1 MSSYHEE
8 EVLGKAYD
16 ARLMR
21 RLLRYVVPYTGW
33 VGTSIALLLL
43 ASGLQ
48 IAQPYLLKVAVDEYI
63 GRGLLAGLSGI
74 ALLYLGLLLGESCTQ
89 FVQHYVMQRTGQQIM
104 YDLRTSLFRHIGTL
118 PLSYFDRNPVGR
130 LMTRV
135 TTDVENLNEMFTSGL
150 VAVFGDI
157 VSACGIILAMLAMD
171 LRLSLVT
178 FAILPVVV
186 VITSLFRVH
195 ARDAYRLVRTKLAVI
210 NAFLQESISGMRIIQ
225 LFAHEERSFRHF
237 ERINGEYRAATLR
250 SLLYF
255 AIFYP
260 GVELV
265 AAIALALILWYGGG
279 QVLQDSLSLGTLI
292 AFTVYVE
299 RFFNPIKDLSE
310 KYNIMQ
316 AAMASSER
324 IFELLDTEQEP
335 GARRAAGRPAP
346 RLRGAL
352 EFRHVVFSYLPG
364 EEVLRD
370 VSFSVAPGEK
380 VALVGAT
387 GAGKSTIAGL
397 VNRLYEPVRGQILLD
412 GVDIREY
419 DLRSLRRRIGLVL
432 QEPFLFSGSV
442 EENIRLG
449 KEEIADEQIEWAV
462 RLTGADHFVERL
474 PARYKE
480 AVRERGVALSVGERQ
495 LLSFARVLAYD
506 PDILILDEATSSVDA
521 ESEAAIQ
528 RATAS
533 VMAGRTC
540 LIIAHRLSTIRGA
553 DRILVLH
560 RGELREEGT
569 HASLLRARGIYARLY
584 ELQLNGRPP
593 HWK

>member
-1 MSSYHEE
+1 MSTIHRED

-16 ARLMR
+16 GRLMR
-21 RLLRYVVPYTGW
+21 RLLRYVRSYTGAV
-33 VGTSIALLLL
+33 VGSILLLL
-43 ASGLQ
+43 AVSGLQ
-48 IAQPYLLKVAVDEYI
+48 ILQPYVLKIAVDEHL
-63 GRGLLAGLSGI
+63 GKGLLEGLAGI
-74 ALLYLGLLLGESCTQ
+74 ALIYLALLVAESVAHFIQ
-89 FVQHYVMQRTGQQIM
+89 RYVMQRTGQQIM
-104 YDLRTSLFRHIGTL
+104 FDLRTTVFRRFGRL
-118 PLSYFDRNPVGR
+118 PLSHFDRNPVGR

-135 TTDVENLNEMFTSGL
+135 TTDVENLNEMFTQGL

-157 VSACGIILAMLAMD
+157 VSAVGIVIAMLLLD
-171 LRLSLVT
+171 FRLSLVT
-178 FAILPVVV
+178 FAILPVVLV
-186 VITSLFRVH
+186 VAQVFRTH
-195 ARDAYRLVRTKLAVI
+195 AREAYRLVRTKLAVI

-225 LFAHEERSFRHF
+225 LFSHEERSNRAF
-237 ERINGEYRAATLR
+237 ERINREYRGASLR
-250 SLLYF
+250 TMLYF
-255 AIFYP
+255 SLFYP
-260 GVELV
+260 GVELI

-279 QVLQDSLSLGTLI
+279 QVVQGALSLGTLI
-292 AFTVYVE
+292 AFILYAE
-299 RFFNPIKDLSE
+299 RFFAPIRDLSE

-324 IFELLDTEQEP
+324 IFELLDTPEEAGVRQT
-335 GARRAAGRPAP
+335 GGRRVE

-352 EFRHVVFSYLPG
+352 EFRHVNFSYTRG
-364 EEVLRD
+364 DEVLKD
-370 VSFSVAPGEK
+370 VSFLIAPGEK

-397 VNRLYEPVRGQILLD
+397 VNRLYEPTGGQILLD
-412 GVDIREY
+412 GVDVREY
-419 DLRSLRRRIGLVL
+419 ELSSLRRRIGLVL

-442 EENIRLG
+442 EENISLG
-449 KEEIADEQIEWAV
+449 KAEIEEEQIEWAV

-528 RATAS
+528 RAIAS
-533 VMAGRTC
+533 VTEGRTC

-560 RGELREEGT
+560 HGELCEEGT
-569 HASLLRARGIYARLY
+569 HASLIQQRGIYARLY
-584 ELQLNGRPP
+584 ELQFNGRQPCR
-593 HWK
+593 